1 MEFIVSDSERRG
13 KKVEA
18 FAVRVSSKMK
28 KAQSSR
34 LEDAVLLWV
43 DQHTKS
49 SSSSRLPHNNIS
61 QCIFTR
67 HNRRFSLS
75 GRADLC
81 CNFTSFFV
89 CYYFDFS
96 LYDFNV
102 AWRIHDRRH
111 CFFFELLCN
120 VLLGALKAAVGRS
133 EIFWLLVHT
142 YAWLF
147 GGDVFIMTRQK
158 TKQQQPGREYTT
170 ALPVLHIITV
180 PGAENRIVNFNFYT
194 SYCYGVE
201 WTWTSSKERSCVS
214 CVEYSWKKFENWNS
228 WHFFV
233 PAGIATAAATRWLH
247 TV

>member
-1 MEFIVSDSERRG
+1 MSMEFIVSDWERRG

-18 FAVRVSSKMK
+18 FAARVSSEMK

-34 LEDAVLLWV
+34 LENAVV
-43 DQHTKS
+43 
-49 SSSSRLPHNNIS
+49 SRSTHEIIIIIISPVPHNNIS

-81 CNFTSFFV
+81 CNFSSFFV

-142 YAWLF
+142 YAWLLGVMF
-147 GGDVFIMTRQK
+147 SLWRGKRRSNSSRAENTRQ
-158 TKQQQPGREYTT
+158 RY
-170 ALPVLHIITV
+170 LFCI
-180 PGAENRIVNFNFYT
+180 
-194 SYCYGVE
+194 
-201 WTWTSSKERSCVS
+201 
-214 CVEYSWKKFENWNS
+214 
-228 WHFFV
+228 
-233 PAGIATAAATRWLH
+233 
-247 TV
+247 